1 VLQAQSLSKIYRT
14 PRGDITALANLDLAL
29 ARGQSLA
36 VCGRS
41 GSGKS
46 TLLAIIGGLCR
57 PTSGNVQVDGADI
70 LSLPPHKLADF
81 RGRSVGFV
89 FQFASLLSNLR
100 AIDNVALPGLIG
112 HEENYAAVYERATT
126 LLQSVGLA
134 DRWDAYP
141 AELSGGQQRR
151 VAIARAM
158 INRPPLLLADE
169 PTSDLDEET
178 EREVFSLLLD
188 MHRAHNTT
196 LLMVTHNM
204 ALAEQTEQVMYL
216 DGGRIA
222 FAPHVGLL
230 RKRDVAPALNV
241 AAAPYTAVQDPA
253 AHALNVETVGAAVAP
268 SGPALVPQPAH
279 TAGTAEQTV
288 PLGAGLGRF
297 LADFAVWAVAIAL
310 CLVAVNY
317 GAALVQ
323 RRSIVREQVERRAA
337 EDLALQ
343 SLRADLDNVVQN
355 EDGSYELTIFL
366 ASLDQKRELYVMGP
380 SLRAF
385 VQVDRS
391 WQAIPIAAADQQAD
405 QVTKIDEKRLF
416 RFTFRPNVA
425 SFDQLIKGYLHIRFI
440 NSMIV
445 AEQPAPSSDVFDRTD
460 DYYIYLRAPDV
471 SDDEVRQ
478 ANRWSDTTLVP
489 RWIPMKAH

>member
-1 VLQAQSLSKIYRT
+1 VLEAQSLSKIYRT
-14 PRGDITALANLDLAL
+14 PRGDITALADLDLTV
-29 ARGQSLA
+29 ARGRSLA

-46 TLLAIIGGLCR
+46 TLLAIVGGLCR
-57 PTSGNVQVDGADI
+57 PTSGGVRVDGADI

-100 AIDNVALPGLIG
+100 AVDNVALPGLIG
-112 HEENYAAVYERATT
+112 HEDSYTVVYERATT
-126 LLQSVGLA
+126 LLQNVGLA

-188 MHRAHNTT
+188 LHRAHNTT
-196 LLMVTHNM
+196 LLLVTHNM
-204 ALAEQTEQVMYL
+204 TLAEQTDQVIYL
-216 DGGRIA
+216 DGGRIVSA
-222 FAPHVGLL
+222 RRTGSPRPREVARPLSLAAPSEIL
-230 RKRDVAPALNV
+230 RQNAAGQILSTETF
-241 AAAPYTAVQDPA
+241 AAA
-253 AHALNVETVGAAVAP
+253 VESSHSAAV
-268 SGPALVPQPAH
+268 LQPAH
-279 TAGTAEQTV
+279 TAGEAEQPA
-288 PLGAGLGRF
+288 PLGAGLGKF
-297 LADFAVWAVAIAL
+297 LADFAVWAVAINL
-310 CLVAVNY
+310 GILAVNY
-317 GAALVQ
+317 AVALVQ
-323 RRSIVREQVERRAA
+323 RRSIVHEQVQRRAA

-355 EDGSYELTIFL
+355 DDGSYELTIFL
-366 ASLDQKRELYVMGP
+366 ASLDRERELFVMGP

-391 WQAIPIAAADQQAD
+391 WQAIPIAPADQQAD

-445 AEQPAPSSDVFDRTD
+445 AQQPVPSSDVFDRTD
-460 DYYIYLRAPDV
+460 DYYIYLRAPGV

-478 ANRWSDTTLVP
+478 ANGWTESTLVP